1 MRSRSRYVRP
11 TELPRAS
18 GGVNITKN
26 GWFENHRTILQKRR
40 WLWRP
45 PA

>member
-1 MRSRSRYVRP
+1 VAD
-11 TELPRAS
+11 AS

-26 GWFENHRTILQKRR
+26 GRFENHGTISQKRR